1 MNKPALVAIL
11 GVVVVAGAI
20 GLNFALDWGDDG
32 GPRRTAVTAERSGQA
47 QPPLSSG
54 PAQPA
59 DASGA
64 PTFDIV
70 RINPQGDTVMAG
82 RATPGNRVEIYD
94 GDQKIG
100 EVDSDRRGE
109 WVFVP
114 ETPLAPGN
122 RRLSLIARDKDGKA
136 IPSTS
141 DVLVVVPERG
151 QPGAQILAMRVP
163 KEGQPGSVEI
173 LQRPA
178 DDPSRGAADASKFSV
193 DAVDYDADGKLDI
206 VGKAPPGALIQLYLD
221 NQFLGR
227 SKANERGQWSMKPAK
242 PVAPGNYQLRADQ
255 IEEDGKV
262 IARTEV
268 HFARSR
274 PLQDVKPGSLVVVR
288 DGNSLWR
295 IARNTYGEGLRYTS
309 IFEANRDLIKDP
321 DLIFPGQVFKL
332 PKIN

>member
-1 MNKPALVAIL
+1 MNKPVLVAIL
-11 GVVVVAGAI
+11 GAIVVAVAI
-20 GLNFALDWGDDG
+20 ALNFALDWGDSDR
-32 GPRRTAVTAERSGQA
+32 PRRTTVTAERSGPPQSPVPA
-47 QPPLSSG
+47 TPQPG
-54 PAQPA
+54 NAA
-59 DASGA
+59 DS

-82 RATPGNRVEIYD
+82 RAKPGTRVEIYD

-100 EVDSDRRGE
+100 EVESDRRGE

-122 RRLSLIARDKDGKA
+122 RRLTLVMRDKDGTA
-136 IPSTS
+136 TPSSS

-151 QPGAQILAMRVP
+151 QGGQIMAMRVP
-163 KEGQPGSVEI
+163 KEGQPGSIEI

-178 DDPSRGAADASKFSV
+178 DESLPTAGESQKFSV
-193 DAVDYDADGKLDI
+193 DAVDYDAEGKLEI
-206 VGKAPPGALIQLYLD
+206 VGKAPPGALVQLYLD

-227 SKANERGQWSMKPAK
+227 SKTDDRGQWSLKPAK
-242 PVAPGNYQLRADQ
+242 PVGPGNYQLRADQ

-262 IARTEV
+262 VARAEV
-268 HFARSR
+268 HFARSQ

-295 IARNTYGEGLRYTS
+295 IARSTYGDGLKYTS
-309 IFEANRDLIKDP
+309 IFEANRDQIKDA